1 MRGGLGSNRTALV
14 GGGAGK
20 LKSTGLSQIQEKMS
34 KPAAMDSKAPAA
46 SGGGHQHAHLGHG
59 HGNGPM
65 SNDDLLKCMIER
77 KAELD
82 HCKQISAE
90 AQMVAASDGDSRS
103 HSEDSQAKADS
114 HAHAH
119 TPREAD
125 KEQDEEAKKAEME
138 ANRNAIQCQKEYN
151 KYKLML
157 GQRLPEFAQQMERI
171 EKGIRHRQQND
182 AEQASRT
189 TWNAEKR
196 KLQIQQKSLEK
207 HQQYQKKRAR
217 FQGYIAKKLDY
228 KEEDINA
235 GKRSLFVD
243 SDNFRIK
250 QESKHLCDLG
260 LSMSEKYGP
269 DTAWVSDLRSTYK
282 GNETMMRSA
291 TSVYSIHEGGVVP
304 DDKEIPN

>member
-1 MRGGLGSNRTALV
+1 
-14 GGGAGK
+14 
-20 LKSTGLSQIQEKMS
+20 
-34 KPAAMDSKAPAA
+34 
-46 SGGGHQHAHLGHG
+46 
-59 HGNGPM
+59 
-65 SNDDLLKCMIER
+65 
-77 KAELD
+77 
-82 HCKQISAE
+82 
-90 AQMVAASDGDSRS
+90 MVAASDGDSRS

-114 HAHAH
+114 HARAR

-125 KEQDEEAKKAEME
+125 KELDEEAKQAEME